1 MWLSGLDTFLFS
13 PSIAAVFNAS
23 SLIGCTVQDLMLV
36 LSTHKIQAG
45 KDEVAKRLTLQQV
58 YETLELLSLVDICW
72 QTH

>member
-1 MWLSGLDTFLFS
+1 
-13 PSIAAVFNAS
+13 
-23 SLIGCTVQDLMLV
+23 MLV

-58 YETLELLSLVDICW
+58 YEALKILSLVDFCW